1 MPVYA
6 YKAQAQACM
15 THHTA
20 DRLHELKMPVLIASG
35 AKDLFMNIEKTME
48 MVHGIPHAEFYLS
61 PEGGHIHQWEYADVY
76 DSLVLGFLLKNDI
89 R

>member
-1 MPVYA
+1 
-6 YKAQAQACM
+6 
-15 THHTA
+15 
-20 DRLHELKMPVLIASG
+20 MPVLIASG

-76 DSLVLGFLLKNDI
+76 DSLVLGFLLKHN
-89 R
+89 